1 MLGTDIRGIMAEEEE
16 VQRRQE
22 ALKSL
27 MTMRARQLRESLE
40 DRIKRAR
47 NSGDWIQ
54 LSKAECASLHKQE
67 KAHLQ
72 SQLEQLQFEQTRTR
86 GKLTALKR
94 SVSVPRKLPPNEG
107 VGDRL
112 RRL

>member
-27 MTMRARQLRESLE
+27 MTMRSRQLRESLE

-47 NSGDWIQ
+47 SSEDWTQI
-54 LSKAECASLHKQE
+54 SKAECANLHKRE
-67 KAHLQ
+67 KAHLK

-94 SVSVPRKLPPNEG
+94 AKARAQRIRAAEAASE
-107 VGDRL
+107 
-112 RRL
+112 RRRR